1 MKLIIT
7 EKPSVARDI
16 AKILNVQN
24 KKRSY
29 FEGNGLRITWCY
41 GHMCELQMPEQ
52 YRPEWKRWRM
62 DALPMIPESFRL
74 NTRKDVKDHW
84 KDVERLLKDKTI
96 DTVINGCDAGREG
109 ELIFRYVYQ
118 KAKCKKPIQRL
129 WFSSLTDEA
138 IQLAWKNLKD
148 GTLFD
153 NLADAARCRSE
164 ADWLIGLN
172 TTRAMTCLAQSAGGD
187 QFLSIGRVQTP
198 TLALIVNRDL
208 QIKNFIPEPFWRV
221 KATFEFEDSEGKKEW
236 NGYYFDKS
244 IKEDK
249 KKNDESSNAERLKS
263 KEDAENIASVIKN
276 KKGIV
281 TQATKKRSVE
291 KTPLLYDLN
300 SLQRRANQRYGLSAQ
315 ETLDVAQALYE
326 KHKLLTYPRT
336 DSKFLTPDQSKVIPG
351 IFKGLEKIG
360 PYQHFVQAIT
370 SAPFRKG
377 KRIYN
382 PKEVGD
388 HHAIL
393 PTGKDATRCKLS
405 IKEKQIFDLVSR
417 RTMAVFAK
425 DALFDLTSLIVSI
438 TPEDRGN
445 LDKKIPFPLQF
456 RSKGKVCLE
465 RGWQEIDP
473 PNNKKDSLLP
483 LLKKGD
489 QPDTIKAQ
497 TLEGKTRPPAKYT
510 EASLLGA
517 MESAGK
523 ELDDEEMKRA
533 MRNAGLGTPATRASI
548 IETLLRRKFIQREK
562 KNLLSTDRG
571 RSLIESVPVEELKSA
586 ELTGKWEARLA
597 NISEGKD
604 SREKF
609 MSDVIQNLNKII
621 SEIRIAK
628 PPKPETIVRTD
639 SKQLGDCPICGAP
652 VRQKRTIFTCD
663 TGRSCAFIVYG
674 KMANRNISP
683 TMIKELLKQGKTKT
697 VKGFKSH
704 KTGKEFAA
712 ALRLDENSKVVF
724 DFSEVNSNRDQY
736 SSRKKSPPKTSPS
749 ALPES
754 PVGMA
759 CPICHKGKLI
769 QGRTAWGCNQYATGC
784 NFVFPFMQN
793 GHKISPKQAAQQL
806 LKR

>member
-16 AKILNVQN
+16 AKILNVRN

-74 NTRKDVKDHW
+74 NIRKDVKDHW
-84 KDVERLLKDKTI
+84 KDVEQLLRDKTI
-96 DTVINGCDAGREG
+96 ETVINACDAGREG

-118 KAKCKKPIQRL
+118 KAKCDKPIQRL

-138 IQLAWKNLKD
+138 IQEAWKNLQD
-148 GTLFD
+148 GSKFD

-208 QIKNFIPEPFWRV
+208 DIENFTPEPFWRV
-221 KATFEFEDSEGKKEW
+221 KATFQFEDHDGKKEW
-236 NGYYFDKS
+236 NGFYFNKK
-244 IKEDK
+244 IKESNK
-249 KKNDESSNAERLKS
+249 KGEESNAERLNSKS
-263 KEDAENIASVIKN
+263 DSETIARLVAGIKGLVS
-276 KKGIV
+276 KAI
-281 TQATKKRSVE
+281 KKRNVE

-315 ETLDVAQALYE
+315 ETLDIAQAMYE

-336 DSKFLTPDQSKVIPG
+336 DSKFLTPDQAKTIPD
-351 IFKGLEKIG
+351 ILNGLEKVA
-360 PYQHFVQAIT
+360 PYRDFVQKLKEE
-370 SAPFRKG
+370 PLRKG

-382 PKEVGD
+382 AAEVGD

-393 PTGKDATRCKLS
+393 PTGKDANRCNLS
-405 IKEKQIFDLVSR
+405 NKEKQIFDLVSR
-417 RTMAVFAK
+417 RTIAVFSK
-425 DALFDLTSLIVSI
+425 DALFDLTSLVVDC
-438 TPEDRGN
+438 TPEDREE
-445 LDKKIPFPLQF
+445 LDQKIPLPLQF
-456 RSKGKVCLE
+456 RSKGKVCVQK
-465 RGWQEIDP
+465 GWQEVDP

-483 LLKKGD
+483 VLQKGD
-489 QPDTIKAQ
+489 HPDTIEAES
-497 TLEGKTRPPAKYT
+497 LEGKTRPPPKHT
-510 EASLLGA
+510 ESSLLGA

-523 ELDDEEMKRA
+523 ELDDDEMKRA

-548 IETLLRRKFIQREK
+548 IETLIKRKFIIREK
-562 KNLLSTDRG
+562 KNLISTERG
-571 RSLIESVPVEELKSA
+571 QSLIDSVPVEELKSA
-586 ELTGKWEARLA
+586 ELTGKWEARLV

-604 SREKF
+604 TRESF
-609 MSDVIQNLNKII
+609 MSDVIQNLQTII
-621 SEIRIAK
+621 AEIRVAK
-628 PPKPETIVRTD
+628 PPKPEVILSD
-639 SKQLGDCPICGAP
+639 SKPLGDCPKCGAP
-652 VRQKRTIFTCD
+652 VRQKHSIFTCD
-663 TGRSCAFIVYG
+663 TGRSCEFVVFG
-674 KMANRNISP
+674 KMANRSISSA
-683 TMIKELLKQGKTKT
+683 MIKELLKAGKTKT

-712 ALRLDENSKVVF
+712 ALRLDEKSKVVF
-724 DFSEVNSNRDQY
+724 DFSEVNANREQY
-736 SSRKKSPPKTSPS
+736 NNNKESTPKNPPS
-749 ALPES
+749 ALPNAEN
-754 PVGMA
+754 PVGMT
-759 CPICHKGKLI
+759 CPICKKGKLI
-769 QGRTAWGCNQYATGC
+769 QGRTAWGCNQYASGC
-784 NFVFPFMQN
+784 KFVFPFVQN
-793 GHKISPKQAAQQL
+793 GNKISPTQAVQQIQ
-806 LKR
+806 KR